1 MDTFFPISLPVFALS
16 LAVAPA
22 QADHAGD
29 AYRDARAHLSARRYA
44 EAAARFEAAA
54 DTTNSTA
61 AAAAWFGR
69 GEALYGLRLW
79 DAASAAY
86 GTVLDRFPASPL
98 APQALYARGHAEQQA
113 GRLPQALA
121 TLTAFKDRYPAHALT
136 PACVIA
142 IEKISRALE
151 AQARQR
157 ALAAVARE
165 MAAINALVRAEKFAE
180 AGAAADRFLQAHPG
194 HAQTAEL
201 RYLCAACAYRAK
213 EFDRAAE
220 AFRAFL
226 DRHPQH
232 ARAAE
237 ARSQLGDSLFQAG
250 RYDEARGL
258 FEKMAGEAPDPQEE
272 ARLTLA
278 LGDCHA
284 AQQRWEE
291 AERAYLSVEVLQ
303 GCDAL
308 RPVALKR
315 LADLYEK
322 RGLPDRA
329 RRTREDLRRRYPGS
343 E

>member
-1 MDTFFPISLPVFALS
+1 MASFAPICLSACTLS
-16 LAVAPA
+16 LVAVPVL
-22 QADHAGD
+22 ADHAAD
-29 AYRDARAHLSARRYA
+29 AYREARAQLAARRYA

-54 DTTNSTA
+54 ATTNTAA

-69 GEALYGLRLW
+69 GEALYGLGQW
-79 DAASAAY
+79 DAAATAY
-86 GTVLDRFPASPL
+86 GTLLKSFPSSPL

-121 TLTAFKDRYPAHALT
+121 TFTAFKDRYPAHALT

-142 IEKISRALE
+142 IGRISSALE
-151 AQARQR
+151 AQARQQ
-157 ALAAVARE
+157 ALAAITRE
-165 MAAINALVRAEKFAE
+165 LAAINALVRAEKFAE

-194 HAQTAEL
+194 HPQTAEL
-201 RYLCAACAYRAK
+201 RYLGAVCAYRAK
-213 EFDRAAE
+213 DFARAAE
-220 AFRAFL
+220 AYRTFL

-258 FEKMAGEAPDPQEE
+258 FEKMAGETLDPQEE
-272 ARLTLA
+272 ARMTLA
-278 LGDCHA
+278 AGDCHA
-284 AQQRWEE
+284 AQQKWDE
-291 AERAYLSVEVLQ
+291 AEQAYLSVEVLQ

-322 RGLPDRA
+322 RGQPDQA
-329 RRTREDLRRRYPGS
+329 RRAREDLRRRYPGS

>member
-1 MDTFFPISLPVFALS
+1 MASFASICRSVCTLS
-16 LAVAPA
+16 LVAAPVL
-22 QADHAGD
+22 ADLAAD
-29 AYRDARAHLSARRYA
+29 AYREARAQLVARRYA

-54 DTTNSTA
+54 ATTNTAA

-69 GEALYGLRLW
+69 GEALYGMRQW
-79 DAASAAY
+79 DAAVTAY
-86 GTVLDRFPASPL
+86 GTLLKSYPSSPL

-121 TLTAFKDRYPAHALT
+121 TFTAFKDHYPAHALT

-142 IEKISRALE
+142 IGKISGALE
-151 AQARQR
+151 AHARQQ
-157 ALAAVARE
+157 ALAAITRE
-165 MAAINALVRAEKFAE
+165 LAAINALVRAEKFAE
-180 AGAAADRFLQAHPG
+180 AVAAADRFLQAHPG
-194 HAQTAEL
+194 HPQTAEL
-201 RYLCAACAYRAK
+201 LYLCAACAYRAK
-213 EFDRAAE
+213 DFARAAE
-220 AFRAFL
+220 ACRTFL

-237 ARSQLGDSLFQAG
+237 ARGQLGDSLLQAG
-250 RYDEARGL
+250 RYDEARVL
-258 FEKMAGEAPDPQEE
+258 FEKMAGEALDPQEE

-284 AQQRWEE
+284 AQQKWDE

-322 RGLPDRA
+322 QGQPDQA
-329 RRTREDLRRRYPGS
+329 RRAREDLRRRYPGS